1 MGLRQLIDPRNE
13 RKNKDDTSFTSLW
26 LFIFILEAVCCLEA
40 MRRAEDWPPARL
52 GAAGC
57 RLGREWAAPALV
69 QSGRRQEDPLL
80 LLWRILRWCRP
91 CWRIRDSLVDG
102 RELEEFADFY
112 ALFGRI
118 ITNQM
123 IKFQMFLLLCFA
135 TVSQNCQNTQQKDAI
150 IIKIYLDTMTSQTN
164 AHFNRNLR

>member
-1 MGLRQLIDPRNE
+1 
-13 RKNKDDTSFTSLW
+13 
-26 LFIFILEAVCCLEA
+26 
-40 MRRAEDWPPARL
+40 
-52 GAAGC
+52 
-57 RLGREWAAPALV
+57 
-69 QSGRRQEDPLL
+69 
-80 LLWRILRWCRP
+80 
-91 CWRIRDSLVDG
+91 VDG